1 VLDDMLPF
9 MLCAG
14 VGREWVILG
23 DVTGLEGK
31 SVVS

>member
-1 VLDDMLPF
+1 